1 MPPEL
6 FRLQVLQHFLVIQQQ
21 QQRPLQQ
28 LRQALLRQQ
37 QLRHVQQDQL
47 QQHQ

>member
-6 FRLQVLQHFLVIQQQ
+6 FRLQVLQRFLVIQQQ

-28 LRQALLRQQ
+28 LRQALLPPQ
-37 QLRHVQQDQL
+37 QLRHGLRDQL

>member
-6 FRLQVLQHFLVIQQQ
+6 FRLQVLQRSLVIQQQ
-21 QQRPLQQ
+21 QLHPLQL
-28 LRQALLRQQ
+28 LRQALLQQQ
-37 QLRHVQQDQL
+37 QLRHGLQDQL